1 MTPQKVQVF
10 GLRQSGTEKV
20 KEKRRVYVRWRVD
33 GRDRMRSFKTK
44 AEAERLRALLQNA
57 VIAGQLFD
65 LESGMP
71 ADWASSGETWW
82 TWSRQWLQLKW
93 PGWSGNS
100 RRSSVESLVS
110 LTPFMV
116 RSGAMRAPAE
126 LGSWLRREGFDVR
139 GEPDPKSEM
148 ARWLDKSSIRLSEL
162 EPRVIEAA
170 LTRATTRVDGKAMS
184 AEVIRRRR
192 TTLNAVLKLAVRR
205 GVLASNPMDKVEWR
219 VPDRTLAVDISTV
232 PSLNDIMAMVDFT
245 KAGPM
250 ASRRYAALFAC
261 VGIAGMRPSEAM
273 ALRVEDLTLPHRGWG
288 MATLRGATTS
298 PGVRYTNT
306 AGVHEDKQLKQRAVG
321 AVRAVPL
328 APVLVGCLRQHLV
341 EFPAVGDRVF
351 TTSRGTPMGTTSYSE
366 AWRRARA
373 DRWSGSS
380 VLGQV
385 TLYDL
390 RHSAA
395 TLMLRAGV
403 MPAEV
408 ARRLGHSVDVLM
420 RTYAGVL
427 DDEVERSN
435 LIIEQEHQR
444 AIVQRRASTR

>member
-1 MTPQKVQVF
+1 M
-10 GLRQSGTEKV
+10 
-20 KEKRRVYVRWRVD
+20 
-33 GRDRMRSFKTK
+33 
-44 AEAERLRALLQNA
+44 
-57 VIAGQLFD
+57 
-65 LESGMP
+65 
-71 ADWASSGETWW
+71 
-82 TWSRQWLQLKW
+82 
-93 PGWSGNS
+93 
-100 RRSSVESLVS
+100 VS

-116 RSGAMRAPAE
+116 RSGVARAPAE

-139 GEPDPKSEM
+139 GEPDHKSEM

-162 EPRVIEAA
+162 EPGVIEAA
-170 LTRATTRVDGKAMS
+170 LTRATTRMDGQAMW
-184 AEVIRRRR
+184 A
-192 TTLNAVLKLAVRR
+192 
-205 GVLASNPMDKVEWR
+205 
-219 VPDRTLAVDISTV
+219 
-232 PSLNDIMAMVDFT
+232 NDIMAMVDFT
-245 KAGPM
+245 KAGPK

-261 VGIAGMRPSEAM
+261 VGIAGMRPSGAM

-288 MATLRGATTS
+288 MAMLRGATTS
-298 PGVRYTNT
+298 PGARYTNT

-321 AVRAVPL
+321 AVRPAPL

-341 EFPAVGDRVF
+341 EFPAGDRVF
-351 TTSRGTPMGTTSYSE
+351 TTSRGTPMSTTSYSE